1 MNAWLALSR
10 WIDGLS
16 TKVGRIVYWLVLV
29 VSLISAFNAAMRF
42 TIDYSSNAWLEI
54 QWYLFSAIFLLGG
67 GYTLLRNEHVR
78 IDVVSAHLSPR
89 TRAWIDIF
97 GLLLFVMPLC
107 VMLVVLGVPYARFSY
122 AVGEV
127 SSNAGG
133 LIRWPAKALIP
144 LGFALLGLQAVS
156 ELIKRVA
163 YLAGRIDDP
172 NERKGHSAEEELAL
186 EMAAQHGEVK
196 R

>member
-122 AVGEV
+122 VVGEV

-156 ELIKRVA
+156 ELVKRVA

>member
-1 MNAWLALSR
+1 MNALLALSR
-10 WIDGLS
+10 WTDSLS
-16 TKVGRIVYWLVLV
+16 SNIGRIVYWLVLI
-29 VSLISAFNAAMRF
+29 VSLISAFNATMRF

-122 AVGEV
+122 VVGEV

-144 LGFALLGLQAVS
+144 LGFALLGLQALS

>member
-1 MNAWLALSR
+1 MNAMLAVSR

-16 TKVGRIVYWLVLV
+16 TRIGRIVYWLVLV
-29 VSLISAFNAAMRF
+29 VSLLSAFNAAMRF

-89 TRAWIDIF
+89 ARAWIDVF
-97 GLLLFVMPLC
+97 GLLLFVLPLC
-107 VMLVVLGVPYARFSY
+107 VLLVALGVPYVKFSY

-144 LGFALLGLQAVS
+144 LGFALLGLQALS
-156 ELIKRVA
+156 ELIKRIA
-163 YLAGRIDDP
+163 FIAGRIDDP
-172 NERKGHSAEEELAL
+172 NERKGRSAEEELAL
-186 EMAAQHGEVK
+186 EMAAQHGES

>member
-1 MNAWLALSR
+1 MNALLALSR

-54 QWYLFSAIFLLGG
+54 QWYLFSGIFLLGG

-107 VMLVVLGVPYARFSY
+107 VMLVVLGVPYAKFSY
-122 AVGEV
+122 VVGEV

-144 LGFALLGLQAVS
+144 LGFALLGLQALS

>member
-122 AVGEV
+122 VVGEV

-144 LGFALLGLQAVS
+144 LGFALLGLQALS

>member
-1 MNAWLALSR
+1 MNAMLAVSR

-16 TKVGRIVYWLVLV
+16 TRIGRIVYWLVLV
-29 VSLISAFNAAMRF
+29 VSLLSAFNAAMRF

-89 TRAWIDIF
+89 ARAWIDVF
-97 GLLLFVMPLC
+97 GLLLFVLPLC
-107 VMLVVLGVPYARFSY
+107 VLLVALGVPYVKFSY

-144 LGFALLGLQAVS
+144 LGFALLGQQALS
-156 ELIKRVA
+156 ELIKRIA
-163 YLAGRIDDP
+163 FIAGRIDDP
-172 NERKGHSAEEELAL
+172 NERKGRSAEEELAL
-186 EMAAQHGEVK
+186 EMAAQHGES

>member
-1 MNAWLALSR
+1 MNALLALSR
-10 WIDGLS
+10 WIDSLS
-16 TKVGRIVYWLVLV
+16 TNIGRIVYWLVLI
-29 VSLISAFNAAMRF
+29 VSLISAFNATMRF

-89 TRAWIDIF
+89 TRAWIDIG

-107 VMLVVLGVPYARFSY
+107 VMLVALGVPYAKFSY
-122 AVGEV
+122 VVGEV

-144 LGFALLGLQAVS
+144 LGFALLGVQAVS
-156 ELIKRVA
+156 ELIKRIGF
-163 YLAGRIDDP
+163 LAGRIDDP
-172 NERKGHSAEEELAL
+172 NERKAHSAEEELAL
-186 EMAAQHGEVK
+186 EIAAQHGEVT

>member
-1 MNAWLALSR
+1 MNALLVLSR
-10 WIDGLS
+10 CIDGLS
-16 TKVGRIVYWLVLV
+16 TKLGRIVYWLVLV

-122 AVGEV
+122 VVGEV

-156 ELIKRVA
+156 ELVKRVA

>member
-1 MNAWLALSR
+1 MNALLALSR
-10 WIDGLS
+10 WIDSLS
-16 TKVGRIVYWLVLV
+16 SNIGRIVYWLVLI
-29 VSLISAFNAAMRF
+29 VSLISAFNATMRF

-107 VMLVVLGVPYARFSY
+107 VLLVVLGVPYAKFSY
-122 AVGEV
+122 VVGEV

-156 ELIKRVA
+156 ELIKRIGF
-163 YLAGRIDDP
+163 LAGRIDDP
-172 NERKGHSAEEELAL
+172 NERKAHSAEEELAL
-186 EMAAQHGEVK
+186 EMAAHGET

>member
-1 MNAWLALSR
+1 MNALLALSR

-16 TKVGRIVYWLVLV
+16 ARIGRIVYWLVLV
-29 VSLISAFNAAMRF
+29 VSLISAFNATMRF

-97 GLLLFVMPLC
+97 GLLLFVTPLC
-107 VMLVVLGVPYARFSY
+107 VLLVVLGVPYAKFSY
-122 AVGEV
+122 VVGEV

-144 LGFALLGLQAVS
+144 LGFALLGVQALS
-156 ELIKRVA
+156 ELIKRIA
-163 YLAGRIDDP
+163 FLAGRIDDP
-172 NERKGHSAEEELAL
+172 GERKANSAEEELAL
-186 EMAAQHGEVK
+186 EMAAQHGEVT